1 MPTSD
6 LEPTPGGWLAPCDV
20 AREAGVTPKTVQNWC
35 NRGLLRCERLP
46 SGYRRIPAKAWQVFK
61 AGGSRQEQDL
71 ACTVHERRDE
81 LEHRLRRARSPQ
93 EILQILQEPT
103 A

>member
-6 LEPTPGGWLAPCDV
+6 LEPTPGGWLFPIDI
-20 AREAGVTPKTVQNWC
+20 AREVGVTTKTIQTWC

-46 SGYRRIPAKAWQVFK
+46 SGHRRIPAKAWEIFK
-61 AGGSRQEQDL
+61 AGGSKEAQDL
-71 ACTVHERRDE
+71 ACTAPARQAELDRRI
-81 LEHRLRRARSPQ
+81 RQAKSPQ
-93 EILQILQEPT
+93 EIMDLLREPM